1 MEEKWRDLA
10 EQKAKAEKAMQELWQ
25 QLCASF
31 GDPKHVYISP
41 EWSVKL
47 NLPAGSSFKGAAVHV
62 VGGLGECV
70 YMTQNLLEFGSK
82 DDTH

>member
-1 MEEKWRDLA
+1 MKEKLHELV
-10 EQKAKAEKAMQELWQ
+10 EQKAKAEKVMQELWQ
-25 QLCASF
+25 QLCASV
-31 GDPKHVYISP
+31 GDPKYLYMSP

-47 NLPAGSSFKGAAVHV
+47 NLPDGSSFKGATVHV
-62 VGGLGECV
+62 VEGLGECI